1 MMIRATIARER
12 TYLEVVHQGLLV
24 YSPTHKDSFETC
36 KLLFSFVQQQSE
48 TVLKFYIAQARRGP
62 AEIPKVL
69 THHFEQKSFFH
80 CCGFAAGLA
89 QSNVGKTINHPMFE
103 GLYHPWKWW
112 FGWWFIIVL
121 TTLLTIINV
130 KSGGERN
137 GGGVCQGTRTSPSFS
152 WRFHPQSDQ
161 STSSRG
167 PQFSRCFV
175 WETGTT
181 YCLILPRLC
190 SIK

>member
-1 MMIRATIARER
+1 
-12 TYLEVVHQGLLV
+12 
-24 YSPTHKDSFETC
+24 
-36 KLLFSFVQQQSE
+36 VQQQSE
-48 TVLKFYIAQARRGP
+48 TVLKFYIAQARKGP

-89 QSNVGKTINHPMFE
+89 QSNVGKTINRPR
-103 GLYHPWKWW
+103 G
-112 FGWWFIIVL
+112 WFIIVL

-137 GGGVCQGTRTSPSFS
+137 GGGVWQGTRTSPSFS
-152 WRFHPQSDQ
+152 SRFHPQSDQ

-175 WETGTT
+175 
-181 YCLILPRLC
+181 
-190 SIK
+190 